1 MPPHV
6 LQHPRGPAY
15 QRRQVKREAARAA
28 SGQDLF
34 STEEV
39 VDSSTSNNDN
49 DTTPAA
55 KASDENDKNA
65 AEQALLINEN
75 IVKTAEKAVQDFSCT
90 ICDFHSSWKN
100 GLQVHMARMHAR
112 IEQLD
117 GNSDVIEED
126 EKYKET
132 LNYWKTGRL
141 STSYQSFLD
150 VNEIIE
156 ASDLAKSEKSFEN
169 GKVLEA
175 RKHAFGN

>member
-1 MPPHV
+1 MCNFQQSSLGTILPPHV

-90 ICDFHSSWKN
+90 ICDFNSSWKK
-100 GLQVHMARMHAR
+100 RF
-112 IEQLD
+112 
-117 GNSDVIEED
+117 
-126 EKYKET
+126 
-132 LNYWKTGRL
+132 
-141 STSYQSFLD
+141 TS
-150 VNEIIE
+150 
-156 ASDLAKSEKSFEN
+156 
-169 GKVLEA
+169 
-175 RKHAFGN
+175 